1 MEIKKILKS
10 PLCNDESKCSEKRE
24 GLREKSNSVI
34 ISEERLY
41 NSTD

>member
-10 PLCNDESKCSEKRE
+10 PLCNDKSKCSEK
-24 GLREKSNSVI
+24 EKDSDKNVIVI